1 MGESK
6 RRQRAEAMGVK
17 SAGAGRSG
25 SRDGGRFRFT
35 WKGVGYFLL
44 AMLLLDVVLY
54 AVFRYGFES
63 CYALLCLLE

>member
-6 RRQRAEAMGVK
+6 RKRQAEALGVK
-17 SAGAGRSG
+17 PVGTGRRAG
-25 SRDGGRFRFT
+25 RDGGRFRFT

-54 AVFRYGFES
+54 AVFRYGFDS